1 MALGAQGP
9 DSTGDEAAEDL
20 ADRRCC
26 GTGS

>member
-1 MALGAQGP
+1 MALGAQGS
-9 DSTGDEAAEDL
+9 DWTGDEVAEDL